1 MNEEVFEKLPVPKA
15 VLSMAVPTILGML
28 VSILYNLVDTFFIGK
43 TGDPNQVAAI
53 SLSMPIFF
61 TLMALG
67 NIFGVGGSSLI
78 SRFLGA
84 GEKQRVRNVSAY
96 CFWGCILIGIVFT
109 IIALLFIEP
118 LLKVIGTSE
127 DTIGFTRDFLRILFI
142 GAIPIMVNFALGCII
157 RAEGAPKPA
166 MIGMLIGTVINIILN
181 PIMILG
187 LDLGVKGS
195 AIATVIANIIALVY
209 YINYFINKK
218 KTHTLLSI
226 SPKDCM
232 VKGGIAKEVLKIGIP
247 SSIADFLMGISAMI
261 FNIYL
266 ASYGDYSIAAMG
278 IASRCFTLP
287 VLLQIGLSLGL
298 QPLVGYNFAAGNYL
312 RMKGCIRFASLF
324 AIIMSTVITAVFLIF
339 APTIIRIFIDNA
351 EVISLGT
358 YFLRVTVSVCP
369 VLGLFFIFTFSFQ
382 AMGRALPALILAI
395 SRQGFVFIPAI
406 IIGNALFGLHGIVWA
421 GPLADAIS
429 LIISAIM
436 FMFIVRPMKER
447 YLKNKLS
454 LETGNK

>member
-1 MNEEVFEKLPVPKA
+1 MNEDVFEKLPVPKA

-28 VSILYNLVDTFFIGK
+28 VSILYNLVDTFFIGQ

-84 GEKQRVRNVSAY
+84 GERQRVRNVSAY
-96 CFWGCILIGIVFT
+96 CFWGCILIGAIFT
-109 IIALLFIEP
+109 IVALFYMEP
-118 LLKVIGTSE
+118 LLKTIGTSK
-127 DTIGFTRDFLRILFI
+127 DTIGFTRDYLRFFFI
-142 GAIPIMVNFALGCII
+142 GAIPVTVNFALGSII
-157 RAEGAPKPA
+157 RAEGAAKPA

-181 PIMILG
+181 PIMIMGLG
-187 LDLGVKGS
+187 LGVKGS

-218 KTHTLLSI
+218 KTHTVLSI
-226 SPKDCM
+226 SPKDFM
-232 VKGGIAKEVLKIGIP
+232 SKGGIAKEVLKIGIP
-247 SSIADFLMGISAMI
+247 SSIADFLMGISAMV

-266 ASYGDYSIAAMG
+266 ASYGDYPIAAMG
-278 IASRCFTLP
+278 ISSRCFTLP
-287 VLLQIGLSLGL
+287 ILLQIGLALGL
-298 QPLVGYNFAAGNYL
+298 QPLVGYNFAAGNYP
-312 RMKGCIRFASLF
+312 RMKACIRFASLF
-324 AIIMSTVITAVFLIF
+324 TFIMGTAITAVFLIF

-358 YFLRVTVSVCP
+358 YFLRATVSICP
-369 VLGLFFIFTFSFQ
+369 VLGIYFIFTFSFQ
-382 AMGRALPALILAI
+382 AMGKALPSLILAI

-406 IIGNALFGLHGIVWA
+406 IIGNSLFGLHGIVWA

-429 LIISAIM
+429 LIISVIM
-436 FMFIVRPMKER
+436 FMIIVYRLKGQQMKNR
-447 YLKNKLS
+447 LS
-454 LETGNK
+454 LETGNQ